1 MARDLFV
8 RDATAEDAEW
18 LATGLRERDR
28 QEAMASHG
36 SQILATM
43 HGAIAASSG
52 MCWVAE
58 AERPVFVIGCAP
70 VAPGVGSPW
79 LLGTDEVASYPRA
92 LTRIAKRHIAI
103 MRETYPVLLNYVDER
118 NADSVGWLRL
128 LGFTVEEPTPY
139 GIEGRPFHRF
149 MMGV

>member
-1 MARDLFV
+1 LARNLFV
-8 RDATAEDAEW
+8 RDAQAEDAEW
-18 LATGLRERDR
+18 LACGLRERDR
-28 QEAMASHG
+28 QEALASHG
-36 SQILATM
+36 PGILATM
-43 HGAIAASSG
+43 YGAIAASKG

-79 LLGTDEVASYPRA
+79 LLGTDEVARYPGA
-92 LTRIAKRHIAI
+92 LTRIAKRHIVI
-103 MRETYPVLLNYVDER
+103 MRATYPVLLNYVDER

-128 LGFTVEEPTPY
+128 LGFTVDDPVPY

-149 MMGV
+149 TMGV

>member
-8 RDATAEDAEW
+8 RDAQAEDAEW
-18 LATGLRERDR
+18 LACGLRERDR
-28 QEAMASHG
+28 QEAQASHG
-36 SQILATM
+36 PHILATLYA
-43 HGAIAASSG
+43 AIEASKG

-58 AERPVFVIGCAP
+58 GERPVFVIGCAP

-79 LLGTDEVASYPRA
+79 LLGTDDVAKHPRA
-92 LTRIAKRHIAI
+92 LTRIAKRHIAV

-128 LGFTVEEPTPY
+128 LGFKVEEPAPY

-149 MMGV
+149 TMGV